1 MKNLKDIVLER
12 LVLSKTNNR
21 DDFNIINKLDTGS

>member
-12 LVLSKTNNR
+12 LVLSK
-21 DDFNIINKLDTGS
+21 NKTEEPEFATLLEFMC